1 MARLVDHHADRAIYK
16 QLADIL
22 REQIKSGEL
31 APGDLLP
38 SEPRLCQIHDVGRE
52 TVRRGLDILRAEGLV
67 SSARGIGTEVRE
79 QPPRRIV
86 TVRAGARVWMGF
98 TDGVPVLVV
107 DQGNGEETY
116 PGDRTT
122 IAFPADED

>member
-22 REQIKSGEL
+22 REQIKTGEL
-31 APGDLLP
+31 PPGSLLP
-38 SEPRLCQIHDVGRE
+38 SEPRLCQIHEVGRE

-67 SSARGIGTEVRE
+67 FSTRGVGTEVRE

-86 TVRAGARVWMGF
+86 TVRVGARVWMGF
-98 TDGVPVLVV
+98 ADGVPVLMV
-107 DQGNGEETY
+107 DQGNGEEAH

-122 IAFPADED
+122 IVFLADED